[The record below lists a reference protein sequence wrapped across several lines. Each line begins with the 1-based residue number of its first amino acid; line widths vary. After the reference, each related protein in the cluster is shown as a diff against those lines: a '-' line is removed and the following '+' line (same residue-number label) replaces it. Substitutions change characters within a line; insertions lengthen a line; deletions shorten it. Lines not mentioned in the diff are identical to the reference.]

1 MDEGDRQGAGLT
13 VLEPYAPLN
22 EPKPL
27 AENVWLVDGPEI
39 GMSYGPMTL
48 PFTTRMTVVRLRS
61 GDLWLHSPIAPD
73 AGLFDTLDAIGPVR
87 HLVAP
92 STLHYWYMADWI
104 DRYPTA
110 ATYAVPDLA
119 AKAKRGFRIDR
130 MLEPAERFAWQDE
143 IDWVLVTGSA
153 VSEAVFH
160 VRGSRV
166 TILVDLIENFEPDRI
181 HRRLIRWL
189 VRLGRADG
197 HTPID
202 FRATFWPNRKR
213 VAQAVA
219 RVLDWSTDRLVIA
232 HGKPFLANGGAVL
245 RRELAWAV
253 KGAGH

>member
-1 MDEGDRQGAGLT
+1 MQA
-13 VLEPYAPLN
+13 LEPYAPLN

-27 AENVWLVDGPEI
+27 TENAWLVDGPEI
-39 GMSYGPMTL
+39 GMSYGPFTL
-48 PFTTRMTVVRLRS
+48 PFTTRMVVVRLRS

-73 AGLFDTLDAIGPVR
+73 AALFGMLEALGPVR

-104 DRYPTA
+104 DRYPEAT
-110 ATYAVPDLA
+110 TYAVPDLA

-130 MLEPAERFAWQDE
+130 MLEASERFAWEDE
-143 IDWVLVTGSA
+143 IDWVLVAGSV

-160 VRGSRV
+160 VRGPRV
-166 TILVDLIENFEPDRI
+166 TILVDLIENFEPARI

-213 VAQAVA
+213 VAEAVA
-219 RVLDWSTDRLVIA
+219 RVLAWPTDKLVIA
-232 HGKPFLANGGAVL
+232 HGKPFPASGDAVL
-245 RRELAWAV
+245 RRELAWAM
-253 KGAGH
+253 KGTAH